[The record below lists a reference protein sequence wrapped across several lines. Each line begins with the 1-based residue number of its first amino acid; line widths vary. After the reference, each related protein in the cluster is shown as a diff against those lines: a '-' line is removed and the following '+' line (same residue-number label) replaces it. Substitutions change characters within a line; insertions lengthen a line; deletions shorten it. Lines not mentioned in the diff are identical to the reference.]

1 MNAGTCIA
9 GLYAITPDDSDPRAL
24 REKVRKALAGGARVV
39 QYRNKSADRTLRSA
53 QARSLLALC
62 RESGI
67 PLIINDDLE
76 LALEIG
82 ADGLHLGSDDG
93 DLARARS
100 VIGPER
106 ILGASCYNRL
116 ELAERSVAAG
126 ADYVA
131 FGSVF
136 DSPTKPAAVHASLA
150 LFAEARAK
158 LSVPLVAIGGITLEN
173 ARQVVEA
180 GASAIAVISSLFEA
194 ADVEA
199 TARQFASLFPR

>member
-1 MNAGTCIA
+1 MNVGIA
-9 GLYAITPDDSDPRAL
+9 GLYAITPDDSDLRAL
-24 REKVRKALAGGARVV
+24 DEKVRKVLAGGAGAV
-39 QYRNKSADRTLRSA
+39 QYRNKSADRALRSA

-76 LALEIG
+76 LALDIG
-82 ADGLHLGSDDG
+82 ADGVHLGRDDG

-100 VIGPER
+100 AIGPER

-116 ELAERSVAAG
+116 GLAERSVEAG

-158 LSVPLVAIGGITLEN
+158 LSLPLVAIGGITLDN

-194 ADVEA
+194 ADIEA
-199 TARQFASLFPR
+199 RARQFASLFSR